1 MELIKPVEQYSKRLT
16 LEEINIL
23 DKIGINFRNNR
34 NYFYSRYNGINNLIN
49 SHNFFDTE
57 KQIVSN
63 KKIVKTFNLP
73 ARYWKI
79 ALMNCLSNIKTEWS
93 NTKRR
98 IKANIFKN
106 KNISEKERIF
116 MFSILKNNETL
127 EKCLK
132 YKKIDEYY
140 YTKFKKLI
148 PKFKNLLNKIR
159 RYVRKCKGKTPHTN
173 KIKLLYLD
181 TGLYNYKEN
190 HINISTLE
198 KRKRI
203 SIKVNDSRMFKTNL
217 IIKWDENR
225 LRIISTKK
233 YSSISNDFIENEI
246 GVDKGITN
254 LISTSSGN
262 IYGRNIFNKIFERL
276 EKQFNKDKNRQRIF
290 QYMKSLEN
298 DKKIENIRNNNL
310 TSVKRNKFMKKT
322 KTFGKNLINREIKKM
337 IREEKPTLIVKELL
351 NFKDTNNKYNK
362 KIRNRLN
369 KWYSGYINE
378 KIELECNKKEIKF
391 FDVNPAY
398 TSQICNTCN
407 KLGKRNGE
415 TFIYKNCGIKH
426 ADINAAINILRRK
439 DIKEINL
446 YTKKE
451 KVKEMFE
458 KGEIS

>member
-1 MELIKPVEQYSKRLT
+1 MELIKAIEQYSERLT
-16 LEEINIL
+16 LEEINVL

-49 SHNFFDTE
+49 SYKFFDTE
-57 KQIVSN
+57 KQIISN

-106 KNISEKERIF
+106 ENISEDERIF

-140 YTKFKKLI
+140 YTKYKKLI
-148 PKFKNLLNKIR
+148 PRFKTLLNKIR
-159 RYVRKCKGKTPHTN
+159 RYVRNCKGKTPYTN
-173 KIKLLYLD
+173 KIKLLYLN

-203 SIKVNDSRMFKTNL
+203 CIKVNDNRIFKTNL
-217 IIKWDENR
+217 IVKWDENR

-310 TSVKRNKFMKKT
+310 ASVKRNKFMKKT

-351 NFKDTNNKYNK
+351 NFKNTNNKYNK

-369 KWYSGYINE
+369 KWYSGYINK
-378 KIELECNKKEIKF
+378 KIELECNKQEIKF

-415 TFIYKNCGIKH
+415 TFICKNCGTKH
-426 ADINAAINILRRK
+426 ADINAAINILGRK
-439 DIKEINL
+439 DIKEIKL
-446 YTKKE
+446 YTRKE